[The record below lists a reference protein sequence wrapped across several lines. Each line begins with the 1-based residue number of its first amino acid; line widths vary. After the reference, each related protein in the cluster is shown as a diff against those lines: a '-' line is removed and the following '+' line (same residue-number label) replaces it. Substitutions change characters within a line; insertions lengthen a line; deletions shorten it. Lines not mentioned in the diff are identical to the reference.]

1 MSFEVITTV
10 EPDRLVVTVHGVYSF
25 DKLFGFIDLIQSE
38 ADNAGR
44 QKVLIDCS
52 RMEGK
57 MTEVD
62 RFEGGQYI
70 ARVFGSRIHAVLVM
84 PEGQVTKLDEIAA
97 VNRGAIFFVTDSM
110 EEAERWLRSLR
121 Y

>member
-1 MSFEVITTV
+1 MGFDVAIAV
-10 EPDRLVVTVHGVYSF
+10 EPDRLRVTVHGVYSF
-25 DKLFGFIDLIQSE
+25 NNLFGFIEMVRSE
-38 ADNAGR
+38 ADKAAR
-44 QKVLIDCS
+44 KKVLIDCT

-62 RFEGGQYI
+62 RFQSGQHV
-70 ARVFGSRIHAVLVM
+70 AEVFGSRIHAALVM

-97 VNRGAIFFVTDSM
+97 VNRGAVFFVTDSM
-110 EEAERWLRSLR
+110 EEADRWLKSSR

>member
-1 MSFEVITTV
+1 MSFEVVTTV

-25 DKLFGFIDLIQSE
+25 EKLFGFIEKVRSE
-38 ADNAGR
+38 ADKADR
-44 QKVLIDCS
+44 RKALIDCT

-62 RFEGGQYI
+62 RFEGGQHV
-70 ARVFGSRIHAVLVM
+70 AKVFGSALHAVLVM
-84 PEGQVTKLDEIAA
+84 PKGEVTKLGEIAA

-110 EEAERWLRSLR
+110 DEAELWLQSSR